1 MKVHGFNEPYH
12 HIIID
17 DFLPEKLYH
26 TINNELH
33 QLKCEIPSV
42 EPPFKRFSED
52 ASCVPLL
59 GLNPDILKDLKAG
72 VKYVDWNKH
81 DYYVDILFSYLTN
94 FFHILNNRNNHNF
107 KWNGYFE
114 IGRDSFHP
122 HEDNAW
128 ENLRLDDYYAGIIK
142 GVLYFANEN
151 VDYTNYGTILL
162 NPKTRTFVKELEFK
176 ANRLIL
182 FDTRDDS
189 THGTDYHGEMRG
201 NTPFVKEEAAK
212 TTTQLKEKR
221 FTFNIEYCADQN
233 LTNSQV
239 ESLYN
244 KIKYP
249 NARMLEWWINH
260 HNSPI

>member
-1 MKVHGFNEPYH
+1 MKLHGFNEPYH

-42 EPPFKRFSED
+42 EPPFKRFSD
-52 ASCVPLL
+52 QPSCVPLKVL
-59 GLNPDILKDLKAG
+59 QPG
-72 VKYVDWNKH
+72 VEYIDWNKH
-81 DYYVDILFSYLTN
+81 DYYEDILKSYLTN
-94 FFHILNNRNNHNF
+94 FFHILDNHNNHNF
-107 KWNGYFE
+107 KWRGYFE

-128 ENLRLDDYYAGIIK
+128 ENLRMDDYYTGIIK

-151 VDYTNYGTILL
+151 IDYTNYGTILL

-249 NARMLEWWINH
+249 NARMLEWWIKR